1 MIEFNGIQYQ
11 LKYNMKRIELIES
24 MTEKSFMSE
33 VTANNGMFSIRTL
46 KTYIAYALKEID
58 GNFVAYQKG
67 IEIAESLIENE
78 GYVKMNKMVVVAVQ
92 NDCPFFFQ
100 GA

>member
-1 MIEFNGIQYQ
+1 MIEFNGTQYQ

-33 VTANNGMFSIRTL
+33 VTTNNGMFSIRTL

-78 GYVKMNKMVVVAVQ
+78 GYVKMNKMVVVAIQ

-100 GA
+100 SA